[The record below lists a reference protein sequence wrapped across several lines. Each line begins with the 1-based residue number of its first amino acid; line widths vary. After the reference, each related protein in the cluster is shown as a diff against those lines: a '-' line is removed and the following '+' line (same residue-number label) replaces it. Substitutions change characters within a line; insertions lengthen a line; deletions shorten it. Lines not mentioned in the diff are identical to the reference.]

1 MFIYFAAPLTILC
14 FFAAKAL
21 YSKKPFPLLN
31 PVLVTIFTL
40 IAFLL
45 VFHLPF
51 EQYRKGTSMITVLL
65 EPAIVALALP
75 LYLQLR
81 LIRSQLK
88 LIILSCLLAVSVA
101 FSCAFYVMP
110 LLGADQLISS
120 SLAAQSVTT
129 PIAMEISKNIHGIVS
144 LTAAMVIF
152 AGITGASIGIP
163 YLRLCG
169 VKNKQAIGVAVG
181 CASHALGTAKA
192 LEDNEESGA
201 FSSISLIICAIFS
214 ALLMPL
220 LYQWLIVAS

>member
-1 MFIYFAAPLTILC
+1 MFVYIAAPLTILC
-14 FFAAKAL
+14 FFAAKHL

-40 IAFLL
+40 IALL
-45 VFHLPF
+45 VVFNLPF
-51 EQYRKGTSMITVLL
+51 ADYQQGTVVITSLL

-81 LIRSQLK
+81 LIRAQLT
-88 LIILSCLLAVSVA
+88 LILLSCLLSVLVA
-101 FSCAFYVMP
+101 FSCAFYIMP
-110 LLGADQLISS
+110 LLGADLLISS

-129 PIAMEISKNIHGIVS
+129 PIAMEISNNLNGIVS

-163 YLRLCG
+163 FLKLCR
-169 VKNKQAIGVAVG
+169 VRNNQAIGVAVG